1 MTYSDPKTIRH
12 EAMQTKLTLRMD
24 DELIAA
30 AKAYAEGAGKSLS
43 QMVAEYFEAL
53 TKVGREPV
61 EMTPTVA
68 RLRGSWKGANVDE
81 QDYYAHLEDKYLRE
95 RDPSGQ

>member
-1 MTYSDPKTIRH
+1 
-12 EAMQTKLTLRMD
+12 MQTKLTLRMD

-30 AKAYAEGAGKSLS
+30 AKVYARATGKSLS

-53 TKVGREPV
+53 TKAEREPV

-68 RLRGSWKGANVDE
+68 RMRGSWKGADVDE
-81 QDYYAHLEDKYLRE
+81 RDYYAHLEDKYLR
-95 RDPSGQ
+95 RDSGSGE

>member
-1 MTYSDPKTIRH
+1 
-12 EAMQTKLTLRMD
+12 MQTKLTLRMD

-30 AKAYAEGAGKSLS
+30 AKAYARGAGKSLS

-53 TKVGREPV
+53 TKAERDPV

-68 RLRGSWKGANVDE
+68 RMRGSWKGADVDE
-81 QDYYAHLEDKYLRE
+81 RDYYAHLEDKYLRGG
-95 RDPSGQ
+95 SGE

>member
-12 EAMQTKLTLRMD
+12 GTMQTKLTLRMD

-53 TKVGREPV
+53 TKVRREPV

-68 RLRGSWKGANVDE
+68 RLREVLKGSNVDE
-81 QDYYAHLEDKYLRE
+81 KDYYAYLEEKYLGRT
-95 RDPSGQ
+95 R

>member
-1 MTYSDPKTIRH
+1 
-12 EAMQTKLTLRMD
+12 
-24 DELIAA
+24 
-30 AKAYAEGAGKSLS
+30 
-43 QMVAEYFEAL
+43 
-53 TKVGREPV
+53 
-61 EMTPTVA
+61 MTPTVA

>member
-1 MTYSDPKTIRH
+1 
-12 EAMQTKLTLRMD
+12 MQTKLTLRMD
-24 DELIAA
+24 DELITA
-30 AKAYAEGAGKSLS
+30 AKVHAKGAGKSLS

-68 RLRGSWKGANVDE
+68 RMRGSWKGANVDE

-95 RDPSGQ
+95 REPSGQ